1 MAGIEKTYNEDK
13 AKYDGLIAEQ
23 TKLERQKEEKQ
34 FNKQRDTFVKDTEAL
49 TKVTNLQN
57 ADTAKKTDIKSQV
70 DALTKRISTYQ

>member
-1 MAGIEKTYNEDK
+1 M
-13 AKYDGLIAEQ
+13 IAEQ

>member
-1 MAGIEKTYNEDK
+1 VC
-13 AKYDGLIAEQ
+13 LIAEQ

-49 TKVTNLQN
+49 TKLTNLQN